1 MMIIY
6 RMNNHVIIGILS
18 WHSLAFFFAYLVF
31 FTAFGIVAMVVS
43 ETSVEEHEFTSTIG
57 ALVASIINATW
68 YTISKI
74 YEKAVKSSVPAITV
88 TDTDKGETIVLEG
101 PFRRKAWLQRPMH
114 RRQDKH
120 LLVVPDIP
128 GSRPVHVG
136 NNQFSRIPSE
146 VYMEQAVNRE
156 RYAEEMTRKF
166 CEKWKNF
173 NKKSPGNGENDIDVS
188 ASCES
193 CITIVE

>member
-1 MMIIY
+1 MIIY

-43 ETSVEEHEFTSTIG
+43 ETSVEEHEFTATIG

-146 VYMEQAVNRE
+146 IYMEQAVNRE

-173 NKKSPGNGENDIDVS
+173 NKKSPGNGLVKMI
-188 ASCES
+188 
-193 CITIVE
+193 